1 MPLDISRIR
10 ALCFDVD
17 GTLSDTDDRYVQKLA
32 GWLQPIRFLLPR
44 QDCLRFA
51 RKMVMVTETPATLF
65 FGIPDRLGLDKGI
78 SKIGDYLY
86 RQRLK
91 KRDTPFTLIPGVS
104 EMLDQLQANYPL
116 SIVTARGQRST
127 DLFLSQFD
135 LKQRFTAVVSAHTCR
150 HTKPHPDQVLWA
162 ASEMGFPVE
171 TCLMIGDTTVDIL
184 AGKAAGAQAVG
195 VLCGFGTRD
204 ELIKAGADLILENTA
219 DLTKILENSNQKG
232 IV

>member
-1 MPLDISRIR
+1 MPLDITRIR

-17 GTLSDTDDRYVQKLA
+17 GTLSDTDDRYVHKLA
-32 GWLQPIRFLLPR
+32 DWLQPIRFLLPG

-65 FGIPDRLGLDKGI
+65 FGIPDRLGLDKGLSI
-78 SKIGDYLY
+78 IGDYLY
-86 RQRLK
+86 RQSLK
-91 KRDTPFTLIPGVS
+91 KREVPFTLIPGVC
-104 EMLDQLQANYPL
+104 EMLERLHASYPL

-127 DLFLSQFD
+127 DLFLNQFN
-135 LKQRFTAVVSAHTCR
+135 LKHRFKAIASAHTCR
-150 HTKPHPDQVLWA
+150 HSKPYPDPVLWA
-162 ASEMGFPVE
+162 ANEMGFPVE

-204 ELIKAGADLILENTA
+204 ELLKAGADLTLENTA

>member
-1 MPLDISRIR
+1 MPLDITRIR

-32 GWLQPIRFLLPR
+32 GWLRPIRFLLPR

-86 RQRLK
+86 RQRLN
-91 KRDTPFTLIPGVS
+91 KREAPFTLIPGVI
-104 EMLDQLQANYPL
+104 EMLEQLQASYPL

-127 DLFLSQFD
+127 DLFLNQFN
-135 LKQRFTAVVSAHTCR
+135 LKKRFTSIVSAHTCR
-150 HTKPHPDQVLWA
+150 HTKPHPDQILWA
-162 ASEMGFPVE
+162 ANEMGFPVE

-204 ELIKAGADLILENTA
+204 ELLKAGADLILENTA
-219 DLTKILENSNQKG
+219 DLTKILENSNKKG